1 MTTVSSSFLDHKI
14 FLKTILLAQAKTLPV
29 GLGSTTVAANDL
41 TGLSDLLAST
51 NHVLQVTLQVHQH
64 TLEDP
69 QKSMSEVSM
78 LEHKRK
84 YTHYTYWF
92 YLLFFWFAFELVM
105 TTCVRFQ
112 PRNHFWRDSIRSV

>member
-51 NHVLQVTLQVHQH
+51 NHVLQVTLLHLFKSDGPPTQPEAKRRSMKSPKLLVHNNSLLGSRTQY
-64 TLEDP
+64 TRLY
-69 QKSMSEVSM
+69 QYFISM
-78 LEHKRK
+78 
-84 YTHYTYWF
+84 F
-92 YLLFFWFAFELVM
+92 
-105 TTCVRFQ
+105 
-112 PRNHFWRDSIRSV
+112 RS